1 MHIYIYTY
9 TINYALY
16 TIYYMSISWLN
27 RPNLEICPFLLQEP
41 PPEPPNDAWNASDF
55 LAPPVAAGGPKNPGG
70 VRQRKGGEYRGI
82 FPQKWTIEIVD
93 FPMKHGDCP

>member
-1 MHIYIYTY
+1 
-9 TINYALY
+9 
-16 TIYYMSISWLN
+16 MSISWLN

-70 VRQRKGGEYRGI
+70 FGSEKVGNTMGYSPKNG
-82 FPQKWTIEIVD
+82 P
-93 FPMKHGDCP
+93 